1 MKKKSNTILG
11 SLGSVGLA
19 HCISLVLSTFAFSPA
34 HAGSDLKPLKTLHGL
49 HLSLID
55 GSIVSNCTM
64 NTPQLC
70 QSRKDINISQT
81 TSSFMKQTL
90 EQMIPGQQRWAKN
103 QAEIKAINEENERL
117 KGSGE
122 ELKIAKNIARLVELH
137 SEVHSDNQPLK
148 FTPFLWAPDLMKFG
162 ASRREHAEDREDLGD
177 ISDGTITMNHVLFHS
192 LTNGANRYLDI
203 GGDSY
208 SIARNVTY
216 SYNPNM
222 EMSFVVQINS
232 AVRYPG
238 DTNRLYATEEVVAR
252 CEERR
257 IYNTIFDMKTTLA
270 DRHVICKLP
279 ENMGS
284 LRFKIVK

>member
-1 MKKKSNTILG
+1 MKNKSNTFLG

-19 HCISLVLSTFAFSPA
+19 HLTSLVLSTLVFSPA

-49 HLSLID
+49 HLRLIG

-70 QSRKDINISQT
+70 QSRKDINISPA

-122 ELKIAKNIARLVELH
+122 ELQIAKNIARIVELK
-137 SEVHSDNQPLK
+137 SEVHSDYYPVQ
-148 FTPFLWAPDLMKFG
+148 FTPFLWAPDLMKFKDSG
-162 ASRREHAEDREDLGD
+162 YVYE
-177 ISDGTITMNHVLFHS
+177 GTIEMNHVLNHRLAHGADRF
-192 LTNGANRYLDI
+192 LTI
-203 GGDSY
+203 GGDTF
-208 SIARNVTY
+208 SITRYLTY

-222 EMSFVVQINS
+222 EMSFVVRINS
-232 AVRYPG
+232 SVRDPG
-238 DTNRLYATEEVVAR
+238 DTATVYATEELVAR